1 MAEKLQVYKCELCGN
16 IVEVLDGGDG
26 ELVCCEEPM
35 VLQEEQTADVA
46 AEKHVPFIEEIDGGF
61 KVRIGQ
67 NAAHPMED
75 KHFIEWIELT
85 VGDLVAKTYLKPGDK
100 PEASFCVGA
109 CCGECGEPTAR
120 EFCNVHG
127 LWKGQ

>member
-1 MAEKLQVYKCELCGN
+1 MAEKLQVYKCDLCGN
-16 IVEVLDGGDG
+16 IVEGLDAGAG
-26 ELVCCEEPM
+26 ELVCCGQPM
-35 VLQEEQTADVA
+35 TLQKEQTADVT

-100 PEASFCVGA
+100 PEASFFVGGRGKSGRA
-109 CCGECGEPTAR
+109 TAR
-120 EFCNVHG
+120 EFCNIHG
-127 LWKGQ
+127 LWKG